1 MSTICIICDE
11 KCNKSNH
18 KPIKCQYCDF
28 ECCRTCCQTYILDQP
43 TVRCMNND
51 CAKEWTRQYI
61 RSVLPLTF
69 INNDLKLHKEQILF
83 DQERALM
90 PATQPIIERRIR
102 IEELQKE
109 EQQMRIIIN
118 NMRRQLDEINQR
130 LFNERYGIRNRNQ
143 TDTTEAARF
152 VRACPSENCRGFL
165 STQWKCG
172 ICQLWSCP
180 TCHVVKGETRDA
192 EHTCNPDD
200 VATAELLNS
209 DTKPCPKCGF
219 GIFKIDGCFAENI
232 PILMWDGTT
241 KMSQDINIGDIL
253 VGDDGE
259 PRNVVRTMQGEDELY
274 EIQQNKAMSYT
285 VNSKH
290 TLVLKFSSNYCINW
304 NENSKHW
311 KLKWFDQNNKSPK
324 TKIFK
329 ITEDCNKE
337 ETRIIVENFKNE
349 LYKKFGDTIEIT
361 VDDYTKLKP
370 STHKNLMGYKND
382 GINYPYQQIDL
393 DPYMLGLWLGDGTHS
408 LPCIASNDKEIIDYI
423 INWCNEND
431 AEVLNDRKY
440 LYRIRRK
447 GYSYGGKSIIDSN
460 TKYNSKQ
467 KDYFI
472 NRKTT
477 GVVEYNKRTNPF
489 TNLLKKYNLL
499 NNKHIPKEYLMN
511 NRDIRLK
518 LLAGI
523 IDTDGHVT
531 KEHQGKR
538 VVINQTHIKLSE
550 QIIFLARS
558 LGFTVNYQ
566 IKQRKNIKVFG
577 KEAKDYKDLYT
588 INISGEKLYEIP
600 TILPR
605 KKCVGSCKNFLITN
619 IKVKP
624 IGYGK
629 YYGWE
634 VDSNHRFLLADT
646 TVLKNCSQMFCTQC
660 HTAFDWRT
668 GRIETNHIH
677 NPHYFEWMRRQ
688 GNNPERNPNDV
699 ICGRELDHRLVRA
712 IDSEIGNKIV
722 LTRIYN
728 RKEEEVEHKRKQSRF
743 VDLARNIIHIRQVEM
758 YRYEYNYERNNEELR
773 ILYMQNRI
781 SEDEFKR
788 RLQIQ
793 NKKHHKQMELRNI
806 FRLVVDS
813 MTDIIYRFYEEV
825 KKNDWRFDFTIL
837 DEAEPLRQYAN
848 ECLADIS
855 RTYNSV
861 KIQLNS
867 QFDIVKN
874 LDEKPT
880 ETNNKENV

>member
-1 MSTICIICDE
+1 MSITCIICDE
-11 KCNKSNH
+11 KCNKSNR
-18 KPIKCQYCDF
+18 KPIKCQYCEF
-28 ECCRTCCQTYILDQP
+28 ECCRTCCQTIILDQP

-61 RSVLPLTF
+61 RAVLPLTF

-109 EQQMRIIIN
+109 EQQMRILIN

-143 TDTTEAARF
+143 TDTTTEAARF

-219 GIFKIDGCFAENI
+219 GIFKIDGC
-232 PILMWDGTT
+232 
-241 KMSQDINIGDIL
+241 
-253 VGDDGE
+253 
-259 PRNVVRTMQGEDELY
+259 
-274 EIQQNKAMSYT
+274 
-285 VNSKH
+285 
-290 TLVLKFSSNYCINW
+290 
-304 NENSKHW
+304 
-311 KLKWFDQNNKSPK
+311 
-324 TKIFK
+324 
-329 ITEDCNKE
+329 
-337 ETRIIVENFKNE
+337 
-349 LYKKFGDTIEIT
+349 
-361 VDDYTKLKP
+361 
-370 STHKNLMGYKND
+370 
-382 GINYPYQQIDL
+382 
-393 DPYMLGLWLGDGTHS
+393 
-408 LPCIASNDKEIIDYI
+408 
-423 INWCNEND
+423 
-431 AEVLNDRKY
+431 
-440 LYRIRRK
+440 
-447 GYSYGGKSIIDSN
+447 
-460 TKYNSKQ
+460 
-467 KDYFI
+467 
-472 NRKTT
+472 
-477 GVVEYNKRTNPF
+477 
-489 TNLLKKYNLL
+489 
-499 NNKHIPKEYLMN
+499 
-511 NRDIRLK
+511 
-518 LLAGI
+518 
-523 IDTDGHVT
+523 
-531 KEHQGKR
+531 
-538 VVINQTHIKLSE
+538 
-550 QIIFLARS
+550 
-558 LGFTVNYQ
+558 
-566 IKQRKNIKVFG
+566 
-577 KEAKDYKDLYT
+577 
-588 INISGEKLYEIP
+588 
-600 TILPR
+600 
-605 KKCVGSCKNFLITN
+605 
-619 IKVKP
+619 
-624 IGYGK
+624 
-629 YYGWE
+629 
-634 VDSNHRFLLADT
+634 
-646 TVLKNCSQMFCTQC
+646 SQMFCTQC

-699 ICGRELDHRLVRA
+699 ICGRELDHRLVRE

-722 LTRIYN
+722 RMRIYN
-728 RKEEEVEHKRKQSRF
+728 RKEEEVENKRKQNRF

-813 MTDIIYRFYEEV
+813 MTDIIYRFYDEV
-825 KKNDWRFDFTIL
+825 RKNDWPFDFTIL

-855 RTYNSV
+855 RTYNSI

-867 QFDIVKN
+867 QFDIVKK
-874 LDEKPT
+874 LDENTPS
-880 ETNNKENV
+880 TNNGGSS